1 MAEKNDKLRDAR
13 ILVVEDDSDTREIVQ
28 FILEQSGAAVV
39 AVGSVTKA
47 LETYMEIEPDVVIA
61 DIAMPDYNGF
71 ALIAQIREE
80 DSKLGRTTP
89 AIALTAFTSAA
100 DQERAL
106 SAGFQEYMSKPFDPG
121 ELIATVSKLLHPPGA
136 SDIGSSA
143 A

>member
-1 MAEKNDKLRDAR
+1 MATGEPVAIAVDLGG
-13 ILVVEDDSDTREIVQ
+13 TQ
-28 FILEQSGAAVV
+28 FRVAAVSPQPTILHRL
-39 AVGSVTKA
+39 AEPTRA
-47 LETYMEIEPDVVIA
+47 DAEPDVVIA

>member
-1 MAEKNDKLRDAR
+1 MAEKKDKLRDAR

-39 AVGSVTKA
+39 AVGSVTKG

-89 AIALTAFTSAA
+89 AS
-100 DQERAL
+100 
-106 SAGFQEYMSKPFDPG
+106 
-121 ELIATVSKLLHPPGA
+121 H
-136 SDIGSSA
+136 GS
-143 A
+143 

>member
-1 MAEKNDKLRDAR
+1 MAEKSDKLRDAR
-13 ILVVEDDSDTREIVQ
+13 ILVVEDDRDTREIVQ
-28 FILEQSGAAVV
+28 FILERSGAAVV

-61 DIAMPDYNGF
+61 DIAMPDYNGY

-80 DSKLGRTTP
+80 DERVGRTTP

-100 DQERAL
+100 DHERAL
-106 SAGFQEYMSKPFDPG
+106 SAGFQEYMAKPFDPG
-121 ELIATVSKLLHPPGA
+121 ELIATVSKLLHTSGP
-136 SDIGSSA
+136 SDNGNSA